1 MFFSINGYSSE
12 SENGEDKV
20 ELNWTFER
28 RYISYEFGASNMI
41 NVFIADGD
49 SICDVL
55 IYYLTGKRVLT
66 TCPKS
71 PVLTWAFDK
80 MTDEVSRSEF
90 TVNNSYNPFRY
101 LLSLHDR
108 TNQIVVASSTEI
120 INNNDVRDKVNE
132 LKLFMV
138 YLWYSNFMPR

>member
-55 IYYLTGKRVLT
+55 IYDLTGKRVLT

>member
-12 SENGEDKV
+12 YENGEDQV
-20 ELNWTFER
+20 DLNWTFER

-49 SICDVL
+49 SICDVI
-55 IYYLTGKRVLT
+55 IYDLTGKRVLT

-80 MTDEVSRSEF
+80 MTDEVGRSEF
-90 TVNNSYNPFRY
+90 IVDNSYKTFRY
-101 LLSLHDR
+101 QLSLHDK

-120 INNNDVRDKVNE
+120 IKNNDVKDKVNE

-138 YLWYSNFMPR
+138 DLWYSNFKAR